1 MTASNLNLGL
11 PLIGRSPME
20 PITERWNQ
28 FVSRIQNAIVT
39 CSVYGG
45 PAGAVSAVVPQLLNG
60 HGLRSGGGCEAREV
74 APEALIYHADV
85 SLGRGG

>member
-1 MTASNLNLGL
+1 
-11 PLIGRSPME
+11 ME

-28 FVSRIQNAIVT
+28 FVLRIQNAIVT

-60 HGLRSGGGCEAREV
+60 HGLRSGQSGVMGVRFGLICAF
-74 APEALIYHADV
+74 ALA
-85 SLGRGG
+85 